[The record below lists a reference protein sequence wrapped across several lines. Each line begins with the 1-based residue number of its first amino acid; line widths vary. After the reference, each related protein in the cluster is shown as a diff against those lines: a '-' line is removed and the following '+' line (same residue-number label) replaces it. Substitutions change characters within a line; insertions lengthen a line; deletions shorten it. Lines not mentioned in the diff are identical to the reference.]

1 MSAPLF
7 LGLGSPEHLHLIA
20 AADHHHVGHAD
31 EQARLDHAGYRC
43 QRRGEA
49 FGSLDAPEGAIEDE
63 MAVDGDVG
71 GAVAAAQ
78 DGLAA
83 ELLYGAPDHRKRS
96 EEHTSELQSLMR
108 NSYAVF
114 CLKKNTHN

>member
-1 MSAPLF
+1 MACCSYAEAVICVF
-7 LGLGSPEHLHLIA
+7 FFASRRRHT
-20 AADHHHVGHAD
+20 
-31 EQARLDHAGYRC
+31 RC
-43 QRRGEA
+43 ALVTGVQTCALPICGEA

-83 ELLYGAPDHRKRS
+83 ELLYGAPDHRKGERHDQIGRAACR
-96 EEHTSELQSLMR
+96 ERGCQ
-108 NSYAVF
+108 YV
-114 CLKKNTHN
+114 